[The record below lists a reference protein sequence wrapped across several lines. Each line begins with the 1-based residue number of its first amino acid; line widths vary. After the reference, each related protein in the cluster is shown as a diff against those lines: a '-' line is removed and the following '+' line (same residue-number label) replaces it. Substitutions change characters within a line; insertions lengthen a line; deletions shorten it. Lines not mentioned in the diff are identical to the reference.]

1 MKQKIILILLSAVV
15 LTSAF
20 SINQINAFGLPDIPI
35 GYGQGKNLN
44 EKNVPQDALAFNQT
58 FSNLNGYAVTPKEKQ
73 IILTFD
79 QGYENGYTAKILDTL
94 KEKHITAIFFLTG
107 DYAKSENELVRRM
120 IHEGHMLGNHTMNHK
135 SIPTLDENSAQ
146 EEIISLQEYVSEV
159 YNYDMQYFRFPS
171 GEYSE
176 DSIKLVNKLGLKTVF
191 WSFAYEDWN
200 TDSQPEPTESL
211 DKIISSSHEGEILL
225 LHSVSSTNA
234 QILGNVIDELQA
246 KGFIL

>member
-1 MKQKIILILLSAVV
+1 
-15 LTSAF
+15 
-20 SINQINAFGLPDIPI
+20 
-35 GYGQGKNLN
+35 
-44 EKNVPQDALAFNQT
+44 
-58 FSNLNGYAVTPKEKQ
+58 
-73 IILTFD
+73 
-79 QGYENGYTAKILDTL
+79 
-94 KEKHITAIFFLTG
+94 
-107 DYAKSENELVRRM
+107 
-120 IHEGHMLGNHTMNHK
+120 
-135 SIPTLDENSAQ
+135 
-146 EEIISLQEYVSEV
+146 
-159 YNYDMQYFRFPS
+159 MQYFRFPS

-234 QILGNVIDELQA
+234 QILGNVIDKLQA